1 MEESYSVIETAK
13 ALRTTRQQV
22 YRLIKSGKLKAYS
35 IGMGNIRKNW
45 RVSKEDLETFIGK

>member
-1 MEESYSVIETAK
+1 MEESYSVIEVSK
-13 ALRTTRQQV
+13 VLNTTRQQI

-45 RVSKEDLETFIGK
+45 RVNKTDLEAFIGK